1 MTEEKMR
8 GVFERPRGSGVWWIS
23 YCDGAGAR
31 HREKIGRR
39 SVAVEAY
46 IGRKRELREGRYVP
60 PSRSTKVTFHQLAD
74 RAIENKETHLSRDT
88 VRNDKVRIGRLEKL
102 GKVAAIDVTAA
113 MVEKT
118 LRDLQAADDVTG
130 STVNRYRSFIS
141 SVFRYGVRRG
151 IVLVNP
157 CAAVARYKES
167 EHRIR
172 FLDAVEED
180 ALRVAILASD
190 FPEREAS
197 VLLAM
202 NTGMRLGEQL
212 TLTWECVALD
222 RGVLTVRGKTGRRFI
237 PVNAAARQALEK
249 LYAFSNGAAMVS
261 PGWSHK
267 WFTNCVK
274 KSGVLNFRWHDLRHT
289 FASRLVMA
297 GVDIRTVQELMGHAS
312 IEMTMR
318 YAHLSPDHTQAAVNR
333 LDGAM
338 PTSNVQ
344 LGAAKPVAPE
354 VALERIVREATSD
367 ARKRIGTSSGTASGT
382 AEIPEVIN

>member
-8 GVFERPRGSGVWWIS
+8 GVFERPLGSGVWWIS
-23 YCDGAGAR
+23 YCDAAGAR

-39 SVAVEAY
+39 SVAIEAY
-46 IGRKRELREGRYVP
+46 VSRKRELREGRYVP
-60 PSRSTKVTFHQLAD
+60 PSRSTKVTFKELAD

-88 VRNDKVRIGRLEKL
+88 IRNDKIRIGRLEKL
-102 GKVAAIDVTAA
+102 GEMAAIDITVTL
-113 MVEKT
+113 VEKT
-118 LRDLQAADDVTG
+118 LRDLQSADKTTG
-130 STVNRYRSFIS
+130 STINRYRSFIS
-141 SVFRYGVRRG
+141 SVFRYGVRHG

-157 CAAVARYKES
+157 CAAVARYKEQD
-167 EHRIR
+167 HRIR

-180 ALRVAILASD
+180 ALRTAILASD

-237 PVNAAARQALEK
+237 PINGAARAALEK
-249 LYAFSNGAAMVS
+249 LHAVSTGELVS

-274 KSGVLNFRWHDLRHT
+274 RSGIENFRWHDLRHT

-297 GVDIRTVQELMGHAS
+297 DVNLRTVQELMGHAS

-318 YAHLSPDHTQAAVNR
+318 YAHLSPDHTLAAVNK
-333 LDGAM
+333 LDG
-338 PTSNVQ
+338 
-344 LGAAKPVAPE
+344 KKVAPE
-354 VALERIVREATSD
+354 VAPTRVVGEATSD
-367 ARKRIGTSSGTASGT
+367 ARKGSGTATGT
-382 AEIPEVIN
+382 ATGTDHFPEVVN